1 MGQHLTIYKLIGAKV
16 AYYRKLN
23 CYSQAELANCVHL
36 NRSVITRIESGTY
49 NNNIPLN
56 LLFSLAEAMHVDA
69 VVLITFDKNDR
80 YFLTKL
86 KQEMHKEHVAEEI
99 NIS

>member
-16 AYYRKLN
+16 AYYS
-23 CYSQAELANCVHL
+23 YSQAELANCVHL
-36 NRSVITRIESGTY
+36 NRSVITRIESGAY

-56 LLFSLAEAMHVDA
+56 LLFSLAEAMHIDA

-86 KQEMHKEHVAEEI
+86 KQEMHKDHVQKKS
-99 NIS
+99 ISPED

>member
-1 MGQHLTIYKLIGAKV
+1 M
-16 AYYRKLN
+16 
-23 CYSQAELANCVHL
+23 HL

>member
-1 MGQHLTIYKLIGAKV
+1 M

-23 CYSQAELANCVHL
+23 GYSQAELANCVHL
-36 NRSVITRIESGTY
+36 SRSVITRIESGTY

>member
-1 MGQHLTIYKLIGAKV
+1 M

-23 CYSQAELANCVHL
+23 GYTQAELANCVHL
-36 NRSVITRIESGTY
+36 NRSVITRIESGAY

-56 LLFSLAEAMHVDA
+56 LLFSLAEAMHIDA

-86 KQEMHKEHVAEEI
+86 KQEMHKDHVAEEI

>member
-1 MGQHLTIYKLIGAKV
+1 M

-23 CYSQAELANCVHL
+23 GYSQAELANCVHL
-36 NRSVITRIESGTY
+36 NRSVITRIESGAY

-56 LLFSLAEAMHVDA
+56 LLFSLAEAMHIDA

-86 KQEMHKEHVAEEI
+86 KQEMHKDHVAEET

>member
-1 MGQHLTIYKLIGAKV
+1 MGQHLTIYTLIGAKV

-23 CYSQAELANCVHL
+23 GYSQAELANCVHL
-36 NRSVITRIESGTY
+36 NRSVITRIESGAY

-56 LLFSLAEAMHVDA
+56 LLFSLAEAMHIDA

-86 KQEMHKEHVAEEI
+86 KQEMHKDQVAEEI

>member
-16 AYYRKLN
+16 AYYWKLN
-23 CYSQAELANCVHL
+23 GYSQAELANCMHL

-56 LLFSLAEAMHVDA
+56 LLFSLAEAMHIDA

>member
-1 MGQHLTIYKLIGAKV
+1 M

-23 CYSQAELANCVHL
+23 GYSQAELANCVHL
-36 NRSVITRIESGTY
+36 NRSVITRIESGAY

-56 LLFSLAEAMHVDA
+56 LLFSLAEAMHIDA

-86 KQEMHKEHVAEEI
+86 KQEMHKDQVAEEI

>member
-1 MGQHLTIYKLIGAKV
+1 MGQHLTIYKSIGAKV

-23 CYSQAELANCVHL
+23 GYSQAELANCVHL

>member
-16 AYYRKLN
+16 PYYRKLN
-23 CYSQAELANCVHL
+23 GYSQAELANCVHL
-36 NRSVITRIESGTY
+36 NRSVITRIESGAY

-56 LLFSLAEAMHVDA
+56 LLFSLAEAMHIDA

-86 KQEMHKEHVAEEI
+86 KQEMHKDHVAEET

>member
-1 MGQHLTIYKLIGAKV
+1 M

-23 CYSQAELANCVHL
+23 GYSQAELANCVHL
-36 NRSVITRIESGTY
+36 NRSVITRIESGAY

-56 LLFSLAEAMHVDA
+56 LLFSLAEAMHIDA

-80 YFLTKL
+80 YFLTKP
-86 KQEMHKEHVAEEI
+86 KQEMHKDHVAEEI

>member
-1 MGQHLTIYKLIGAKV
+1 M

-23 CYSQAELANCVHL
+23 GYSQAELANCVHL

>member
-1 MGQHLTIYKLIGAKV
+1 M

-23 CYSQAELANCVHL
+23 GYSQAELANCVHL
-36 NRSVITRIESGTY
+36 NRSVITRIESGAY

-56 LLFSLAEAMHVDA
+56 LLFSLAEAMHIDA

-86 KQEMHKEHVAEEI
+86 KQEMHKDHVAEEI

>member
-16 AYYRKLN
+16 DYYRKLN
-23 CYSQAELANCVHL
+23 GYSQAELANCMHL

-56 LLFSLAEAMHVDA
+56 LLFSLAEAMHIDA

>member
-23 CYSQAELANCVHL
+23 GNSQAELANCMHL

-56 LLFSLAEAMHVDA
+56 LLFSLAEAMHIDA

>member
-23 CYSQAELANCVHL
+23 GYSQAELANCVHL
-36 NRSVITRIESGTY
+36 NRSVIARIESGAY

-56 LLFSLAEAMHVDA
+56 LLFSLAEAMHIDA

-86 KQEMHKEHVAEEI
+86 KQEMHKDHVAEET

>member
-1 MGQHLTIYKLIGAKV
+1 M

-23 CYSQAELANCVHL
+23 GYSQAELANCVHL

-69 VVLITFDKNDR
+69 VVLIKFDKNDR

-86 KQEMHKEHVAEEI
+86 KQEMHKELWQKKSISSEE
-99 NIS
+99 

>member
-1 MGQHLTIYKLIGAKV
+1 M

-23 CYSQAELANCVHL
+23 GYSQAELANCVHL
-36 NRSVITRIESGTY
+36 NRSVITRIESGAY

-56 LLFSLAEAMHVDA
+56 LLFSLAEAMHIDA
-69 VVLITFDKNDR
+69 VVLITFDKNNR

-86 KQEMHKEHVAEEI
+86 KQEMHKDHVAEEI

>member
-1 MGQHLTIYKLIGAKV
+1 MGQHLTIYKLIAAKV

-23 CYSQAELANCVHL
+23 GYSQAELANCVHL
-36 NRSVITRIESGTY
+36 NRSVITRIESGAY

-56 LLFSLAEAMHVDA
+56 LLFSLAEAMHIDA

-86 KQEMHKEHVAEEI
+86 KQEMHKDHVAEEI

>member
-1 MGQHLTIYKLIGAKV
+1 MEQHLTIYKLIGSKV

-23 CYSQAELANCVHL
+23 GYSQAELANRLHL
-36 NRSVITRIESGTY
+36 NRSVIARIESGTY

-56 LLFSLAEAMHVDA
+56 LLFSLAEAMHIDA

-80 YFLTKL
+80 YFLSKL
-86 KQEMHKEHVAEEI
+86 KRAMNKEHVAE
-99 NIS
+99 

>member
-1 MGQHLTIYKLIGAKV
+1 
-16 AYYRKLN
+16 
-23 CYSQAELANCVHL
+23 
-36 NRSVITRIESGTY
+36 
-49 NNNIPLN
+49 
-56 LLFSLAEAMHVDA
+56 MHIDA

-86 KQEMHKEHVAEEI
+86 KQEMQKEHVAEEI

>member
-1 MGQHLTIYKLIGAKV
+1 M

-23 CYSQAELANCVHL
+23 GYSQAELANCMHL

-56 LLFSLAEAMHVDA
+56 LLFSLAEAMHIDA